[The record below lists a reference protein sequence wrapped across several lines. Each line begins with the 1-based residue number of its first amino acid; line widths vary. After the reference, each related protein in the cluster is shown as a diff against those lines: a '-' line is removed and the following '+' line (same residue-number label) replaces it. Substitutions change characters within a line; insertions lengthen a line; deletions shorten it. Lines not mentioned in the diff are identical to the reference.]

1 MRTEYSSLVKAR
13 IWSSANELTQNAA
26 RNTLEFAAEG
36 FNWRNVADDEQM
48 VQSPSGERIHPI
60 HYMNLSSFSYN
71 ALSCKQEA
79 STPSSSQ
86 TEDNSISVSMDTEP
100 LPS

>member
-60 HYMNLSSFSYN
+60 HYMNLSSLSCN

-79 STPSSSQ
+79 STPSCQ
-86 TEDNSISVSMDTEP
+86 TEDKSIPVSMDTEP